1 MIAPSR
7 QTGFQVSRVHSQA
20 IQTSQWSSAR
30 RLQPPTIQSSEQFQH
45 TTYSR
50 NAFIAEC
57 NPNILAKEWE
67 PAWPSG
73 STLGINSE
81 ALTTN
86 SALAHHFDPAKN
98 ECDPKALS
106 AKLGI
111 KHLWL
116 APKLADGAEW
126 PADLIP
132 LAEGFVHDAHAKDA
146 FGGTGKVSDWTRFQ
160 QLQQKYPKSLWIL
173 AGGLGPDNIAAAANS
188 GAGFFDLNS
197 GIELAPGLKSA
208 EKMTGVSEVLLKNS
222 QS

>member
-1 MIAPSR
+1 MIG
-7 QTGFQVSRVHSQA
+7 T
-20 IQTSQWSSAR
+20 AR
-30 RLQPPTIQSSEQFQH
+30 IKVCGITR
-45 TTYSR
+45 
-50 NAFIAEC
+50 AADAAMA
-57 NPNILAKEWE
+57 LAQG
-67 PAWPSG
+67 ADF
-73 STLGINSE
+73 LGINCWSGSPRFVPANARAALLREVPADKRVAVTVNPTVAE
-81 ALTTN
+81 AT
-86 SALAHHFDPAKN
+86 ALIAEGFAIVQAHFDPAKN

>member
-1 MIAPSR
+1 MIG
-7 QTGFQVSRVHSQA
+7 T
-20 IQTSQWSSAR
+20 AR
-30 RLQPPTIQSSEQFQH
+30 IKVCGITR
-45 TTYSR
+45 
-50 NAFIAEC
+50 AADAAMA
-57 NPNILAKEWE
+57 LAQG
-67 PAWPSG
+67 ADF
-73 STLGINSE
+73 LGINCWSGSPRFVPANARAALLREVPAEKRVAVTVNPTVAE
-81 ALTTN
+81 AT
-86 SALAHHFDPAKN
+86 ALIAEGFAIVQAHFDPAKN